1 MSDRSITPQAASMEE
16 PLNAFTQC
24 HAGIL
29 SQLQALAELPALA
42 AAGARART
50 IAADSLALFK
60 DAVIDHHAEEERELF
75 PAVLRS
81 AQPGEER
88 DLVQALVSQLTSEH
102 RVIEALWKRV
112 EPAINATAKG
122 KDADVNG
129 AAVGEL
135 VRAYNAHARLE
146 ETQFL
151 PRAETILGR
160 NGNHMAALAMSLH
173 ARHATIPPG
182 RL

>member
-1 MSDRSITPQAASMEE
+1 MEE
-16 PLNAFTQC
+16 PLSAFTQC
-24 HAGIL
+24 HSGIL
-29 SQLQALAELPALA
+29 SQFQALAELPALA
-42 AAGARART
+42 AAGARARS

-60 DAVIDHHAEEERELF
+60 DAVIEHHAEEERELF

-81 AQPGEER
+81 AQDGEER

-122 KDADVNG
+122 KDADVSD
-129 AAVGEL
+129 AVVAEL
-135 VRAYNAHARLE
+135 VRAYSAHARLE

-160 NGNHMAALAMSLH
+160 NGNHMAALGMSLH

-182 RL
+182 RF